1 MRRPRLCLV
10 IPALNESS
18 AIGEVLAEV
27 PREIVDEV
35 VVVDNG
41 STDDTASV
49 ALGHGAKVI
58 FEPRRGYG
66 NACLAAVRYLDGI
79 EPEVVIFID
88 GDYSS
93 DPGEID
99 RVLRPI
105 LRGEA
110 DMVIGNRAPSM
121 MEEGAMPLH
130 ARLGNRL
137 ALALLR
143 ILYGRSFSDL
153 GPFRAI
159 RWRSLKSLGMKD
171 QTYGWNVEMMIKAF
185 RMGLRVA
192 EVDVSYRRRI
202 GRSKISGAPINSIK
216 AGYRIILT
224 VIRYLF
230 G

>member
-10 IPALNESS
+10 IPALNESQ
-18 AIGEVLAEV
+18 AIGKVLDEV

-35 VVVDNG
+35 LVVDNG
-41 STDDTASV
+41 STDDTASL
-49 ALGHGAKVI
+49 ALSHGAKVL

-66 NACLAAVRYLDGI
+66 NACLAAIRYLEGI

-93 DPGEID
+93 DPREVD
-99 RVLRPI
+99 LVLRPI

-110 DMVIGNRAPSM
+110 DLVIGNRAPSM
-121 MEEGAMPLH
+121 MEEGSMPLH

-137 ALALLR
+137 ALVLLR

-159 RWRSLKSLGMKD
+159 RWIGLKSLGMKD
-171 QTYGWNVEMMIKAF
+171 QTYGWNVEMMIKASK
-185 RMGLRVA
+185 MGLRIV

-202 GRSKISGAPINSIK
+202 GRSKISGTPVGSMK
-216 AGYRIILT
+216 AGYRIIMT
-224 VIRYLF
+224 IIRHFLS
-230 G
+230 

>member
-1 MRRPRLCLV
+1 V

-18 AIGEVLAEV
+18 AIGKVLDEV

-35 VVVDNG
+35 LVVDNG

-49 ALGHGAKVI
+49 ALSHGAKVL

-66 NACLAAVRYLDGI
+66 NACLAAIKFLEGV

-93 DPGEID
+93 DPGEVD

-110 DMVIGNRAPSM
+110 DLVIGNRAPQM
-121 MEEGAMPLH
+121 MGEGSMPLH
-130 ARLGNRL
+130 ARIGNRL
-137 ALALLR
+137 ALELLR

-185 RMGLRVA
+185 RMGLRIK

-202 GRSKISGAPINSIK
+202 GRSKISGAPIASIK
-216 AGYRIILT
+216 AGCRIILT
-224 VIRYLF
+224 IIRHLLS
-230 G
+230 